1 MMTTFLVLW
10 FAAAIL
16 SAAWVAYDVT
26 TGQPEIMRVMKIA
39 WVLITLYL
47 GVVGLVLY
55 ITSCREPA
63 ASEHEQ
69 FVAPMWKQ
77 ALGSSVHCVAGD
89 AVRIVVVAAITA
101 MTPLSMFVD
110 FVGIRRRL
118 PLRLADL
125 PGCPDDGYAGT
136 DVPPGAQG
144 CVRGRVSV
152 ANHHGHRDVPD
163 HVLADGDGNGNGR
176 RRGAHGRTDDAAL
189 LGCHG
194 GWHRRWLP
202 VHLPRQL
209 VDGGV
214 WLEAWHG
221 QRQGDGPGGAWDAN
235 RRRASVRRNEPSP
248 L

>member
-1 MMTTFLVLW
+1 MTTFLVLW

-89 AVRIVVVAAITA
+89 AVGIVVVAAITA

-110 FVGIRRRL
+110 FVLEYVAAFLFGWLIFQVVPMMAMQGQTFRQALKGAFAAEFLSLTTMVIGMFPTMYWLMGMGMEMGGGGVHMAGPTTLRFWGAMAAGIAVGFL
-118 PLRLADL
+118 FTYPSTGGWWRLA
-125 PGCPDDGYAGT
+125 GSMAW
-136 DVPPGAQG
+136 
-144 CVRGRVSV
+144 
-152 ANHHGHRDVPD
+152 
-163 HVLADGDGNGNGR
+163 
-176 RRGAHGRTDDAAL
+176 AAS
-189 LGCHG
+189 G
-194 GWHRRWLP
+194 
-202 VHLPRQL
+202 
-209 VDGGV
+209 
-214 WLEAWHG
+214 
-221 QRQGDGPGGAWDAN
+221 
-235 RRRASVRRNEPSP
+235 
-248 L
+248 